1 MFFFPQLCIARP
13 SQRAHTN
20 MAEEPENAGG
30 SEEASAPTESESS
43 GESHEQS
50 GESQQP
56 EKNTH
61 IGGAGMSV
69 NDSEKRQIE
78 IVKTLFQYKAG
89 QIFEWG
95 QKEKTL
101 KDVLAPL
108 NESETFGGN
117 LKLGTLK
124 DRWRKAEKHAEDI
137 ITQGEEKFVKLNQNG
152 GRELSELNQLY
163 LELAARMKNHRDK
176 KQREKEEAA
185 ANTEDAQHRMAAAM
199 TTVARRCGY
208 DDVEHAERVLAGD
221 KEEQPPSQTP
231 EKRKELDKSP
241 EVEDASE
248 GGEGGSS
255 GKKKKGKPQSK
266 RASVEPGL
274 RPDRDRSADPMMKSM
289 EWQDRLMDYLERSA
303 KSDEALLEGVTKAQ
317 VATAQAERM
326 HAAVASADALI
337 RAQAAGVALPP
348 ALLKLME
355 GGE

>member
-1 MFFFPQLCIARP
+1 
-13 SQRAHTN
+13 
-20 MAEEPENAGG
+20 
-30 SEEASAPTESESS
+30 
-43 GESHEQS
+43 
-50 GESQQP
+50 
-56 EKNTH
+56 
-61 IGGAGMSV
+61 
-69 NDSEKRQIE
+69 
-78 IVKTLFQYKAG
+78 
-89 QIFEWG
+89 
-95 QKEKTL
+95 
-101 KDVLAPL
+101 
-108 NESETFGGN
+108 
-117 LKLGTLK
+117 
-124 DRWRKAEKHAEDI
+124 
-137 ITQGEEKFVKLNQNG
+137 
-152 GRELSELNQLY
+152 
-163 LELAARMKNHRDK
+163 MKNHRDK

-185 ANTEDAQHRMAAAM
+185 ANTEDAQRRMAAAM

-231 EKRKELDKSP
+231 EKRKELDKSPEVKSP

-289 EWQDRLMDYLERSA
+289 ERQDRLMDYLERSA

-326 HAAVASADALI
+326 RAAVASADALI